1 MGKSNRIRVNRA
13 DEKVQSLGTKQKKKG
28 MPSWALTLIT
38 LVVTVAILLSVALS
52 LLVENG
58 VFNRLTPA
66 MKSEHFT
73 VNSNMMAY
81 YFHTQYNEFYNNYNS
96 MMSSFSLDTSVS
108 LKEQPFGGDPEAA
121 DGTQYMD
128 SMLDAELIE
137 EEDATWFDYFMKQT
151 QTSVESV
158 LIYCEEAYERNGGK
172 MPKLSDEEKDELDA
186 SMKEL
191 ETTAASYGYTTN
203 AYISAIY
210 GKGVRATDLRKAMTY
225 STIAA
230 NCMNEVSEELNN
242 GITDEDVLA
251 RYEENAKSYDLVDY
265 TSYTFKADY
274 NKVAEELL
282 GEEYATELAKEGNK
296 EKVDAA
302 YLAEIAAIKA
312 KATTLATLTD
322 ADKFLTAAL
331 TDLAGETARELYD
344 EELEKINEDA
354 KDDEKVTAPAAE
366 TVTAILA
373 AMKVDA
379 VKEVMDGEESAKK
392 VAEIAEDAQTVTVY
406 TNIEVS
412 ADYAALLNTV
422 KEALFEELTKGKDSA
437 VADKASFTD
446 DADEDKESFSDWA
459 FDSEDAVAG
468 ATKTVASGSE
478 TELPETAESK
488 GVTYS
493 ETVYLIRKARYC
505 NDTPS
510 RNVAYMLFSSADDA
524 ADAIAALNEKEEMSL
539 EVFEAYADEIDTDTA
554 HTHLENY
561 TKGTIGSTTFD
572 NWLYA
577 DTTESGAITEEALS
591 LSTDVYAVAYYYGEG
606 DAEWRVTVQ
615 AELLNERYEDYY
627 NTMVETFG
635 GEEHIVVKE
644 KACNKI
650 DA

>member
-13 DEKVQSLGTKQKKKG
+13 NDKVQSLNTRPKKKG

-81 YFHTQYNEFYNNYNS
+81 YFHTQYNEFYNNYSS

-108 LKEQPFGGDPEAA
+108 LKEQTFGGSEEDAA
-121 DGTQYMD
+121 EGTTYMD
-128 SMLDAELIE
+128 SMLDADLAE
-137 EEDATWFDYFMKQT
+137 EGGTWFDYFMKQT

-158 LIYCEEAYERNGGK
+158 LVYCEEAYERNGGK
-172 MPKLSDEEKDELDA
+172 MPKLTDEEKDALNE

-210 GKGVRATDLRKAMTY
+210 GKGVRTTDLRKAMTY

-230 NCMNEVSEELNN
+230 NCMNEVSEELNDA
-242 GITDEDVLA
+242 ITDADITG
-251 RYEENAKSYDLVDY
+251 RYEENTRKYDLVDY
-265 TSYTFKADY
+265 TSYTFEVEYDD
-274 NKVAEELL
+274 VAEELL
-282 GEEYATELAKEGNK
+282 GEDYATELATEGNK
-296 EKVDAA
+296 EQVDAE
-302 YLAEIAAIKA
+302 YLARVQATKEKA
-312 KATTLATLTD
+312 ELMTLTD
-322 ADKFLTAAL
+322 SDAFLTNIL
-331 TDLAGETARELYD
+331 TNIAEETVRDLYD
-344 EELEKINEDA
+344 EELDAVNEDA
-354 KDDEKVTAPAAE
+354 EDADKVTEPAAE
-366 TVTAILA
+366 SVTAILA

-379 VKEVMDGEESAKK
+379 VKEVMDGEETAKP
-392 VAEIAEDAQTVTVY
+392 VAEIEEDDETVTVY
-406 TNIEVS
+406 NNISVS
-412 ADYAALLNTV
+412 AEYAAVLNTV
-422 KEALFEELTKGKDSA
+422 KESLFTELTEGKDSA
-437 VADKASFTD
+437 VVDQASFTD
-446 DADEDKESFSDWA
+446 DADEEEESFSDWA

-468 ATKTVASGSE
+468 ATKLMVDGDETTV
-478 TELPETAESK
+478 PETAESE

-493 ETVYLIRKARYC
+493 ATVYLVRTARYR
-505 NDTPS
+505 DETLS
-510 RNVAYMLFSSADDA
+510 RNVAYMLFSTQDA
-524 ADAIAALNEKEEMSL
+524 AEKAITALKEKEELSL
-539 EVFEAYADEIDTDTA
+539 EIFEAYAEEITTDTA
-554 HTHLENY
+554 NTHLENY
-561 TKGTIGSTTFD
+561 TAGTIGSTTFD
-572 NWLYA
+572 NWLFA
-577 DTTESGAITEEALS
+577 DNTELGTITDTALS
-591 LSTDVYAVAYYYGEG
+591 LSTDTYAVAYYYGEG
-606 DAEWRVTVQ
+606 DPAWEVTVRS
-615 AELLNERYEDYY
+615 ELLNERYEDYY